1 MSNKLSLLSTFQE
14 IITAINESGGT
25 PTLESLTIKMSD
37 GTIVGTYTPTKKT
50 TLVIPSYS
58 GSGGGVIVNSNILV
72 AKSVSEMDALKTD
85 ENVGKVALYIGTS
98 TDKYRKGARYL
109 IENASSELGSFV
121 LGESTLW
128 AE

>member
-14 IITAINESGGT
+14 IITAINESGGA

-37 GTIVGTYTPTKKT
+37 GTIVGTYTPTKKA

-58 GSGGGVIVNSNILV
+58 GSGGVTVSSNILV

>member
-14 IITAINESGGT
+14 IITAINECEGA

-37 GTIVGTYTPTKKT
+37 GTVVGTYTPTKKT

-58 GSGGGVIVNSNILV
+58 GSGGGVIVNSDILV

-85 ENVGKVALYIGTS
+85 ENVGKVVLYIGTS
-98 TDKYRKGARYL
+98 TDTYRKGARYL

>member
-14 IITAINESGGT
+14 IITAINESGGA

-37 GTIVGTYTPTKKT
+37 GTIVGTYTPTKKA

-58 GSGGGVIVNSNILV
+58 GSGGAIVSSNILV